1 LGRTISGEELGQ
13 WAVALPTT
21 TAVREDPPVLVREL
35 TERDATWKDE
45 WLGRTWGSSWVGR
58 GGELVNAA
66 ALPGLVAVVDDRP
79 VGLLT
84 YSLADAALEIVTVQ
98 AEPQGRGTGRALM
111 QAVRDHGRATGV
123 DRIWLVT
130 TNDNIRAID
139 FYQRWGMDLVGY
151 HRDAVAAA
159 RRLKPQI
166 PLVGDNG
173 IAVRHEL
180 RFELRLST
188 ATDPADPSAQ
198 TLQTAQGSGASGS
211 MP

>member
-1 LGRTISGEELGQ
+1 LGP
-13 WAVALPTT
+13 WDVALLTT

-45 WLGRTWGSSWVGR
+45 WLCRTWGSCWVGR

-66 ALPGLVAVVDDRP
+66 ALPGLVAVVDDAP

-84 YSLADAALEIVTVQ
+84 YSSAAAALEIVTVQ
-98 AEPQGRGTGRALM
+98 SEPQGRGTGRALM
-111 QAVRDHGRATGV
+111 NAVRDRALATGMECL
-123 DRIWLVT
+123 WLVT
-130 TNDNIRAID
+130 TNDNIRAIG
-139 FYQRWGMDLVGY
+139 FYQQWGMDLVGY
-151 HRDAVAAA
+151 DRDAVDAS

-180 RFELRLST
+180 RFELRL
-188 ATDPADPSAQ
+188 PSAP
-198 TLQTAQGSGASGS
+198 TF
-211 MP
+211 